1 MLTEEELKKL
11 REQTAN
17 LEEQVGLERRFD
29 DANNQR
35 IVNEQMRSVNREQAR
50 NDAWHEANMRARRRR
65 LESRAEIA
73 MADPGRFSPFER
85 NALIEWRKRNEP
97 DALRQHELNMLQQQG
112 ANELAVAEQ
121 KRFGMAE
128 QGRDAAK
135 IAAEAKLDENKRRF
149 GQLNDDGTYVPGSDV
164 HAAQASGLS
173 RAEVEMLK
181 GQNRIAVAEAN
192 NATKREIAA
201 GNNEARKDIANGK
214 NASAENIASKKNETW
229 KETTQMKTDAAAER
243 NAQRTAAKEQS
254 DFDTWHARVLSFG
267 SQMLTP
273 EELARFKQMTPEE
286 QKEFWRKKT
295 GRATQQDGETKVKG
309 YRYTP
314 DRKQRKPVYEDGSEG
329 PVENV

>member
-112 ANELAVAEQ
+112 KNELAVAEQ
-121 KRFGMAE
+121 KRFGMRE
-128 QGRDAAK
+128 QGRDAAEWGFK
-135 IAAEAKLDENKRRF
+135 GEEVKGEYGLKQHEVDAAAKTNIALTEAGASRYAADRGAEASKSQHGYFDEKGVYHPGSNVVAAEAQARAAAAEKEQKRALEEQKLR
-149 GQLNDDGTYVPGSDV
+149 
-164 HAAQASGLS
+164 AAEEKEKN
-173 RAEVEMLK
+173 RLK
-181 GQNRIAVAEAN
+181 LQYDRLGA
-192 NATKREIAA
+192 
-201 GNNEARKDIANGK
+201 
-214 NASAENIASKKNETW
+214 
-229 KETTQMKTDAAAER
+229 KEKSSIDAAA
-243 NAQRTAAKEQS
+243 NALVKEKGISFEDARSQVMAGRESAAPQE
-254 DFDTWHARVLSFG
+254 
-267 SQMLTP
+267 
-273 EELARFKQMTPEE
+273 
-286 QKEFWRKKT
+286 
-295 GRATQQDGETKVKG
+295 GETKTLSSG
-309 YRYTP
+309 
-314 DRKQRKPVYEDGSEG
+314 RKVVFTNGKWQYA
-329 PVENV
+329 N

>member
-112 ANELAVAEQ
+112 KNELAVAEQ

-128 QGRDAAK
+128 QGRDAAR
-135 IAAEAKLDENKRRF
+135 IAADAKIDENKRRF

-173 RAEVEMLK
+173 KAEVEMLK
-181 GQNRIAVAEAN
+181 GNNKLAIAEAN
-192 NATKREIAA
+192 NATKRDIAA
-201 GNNEARKDIANGK
+201 ENNATKVDIANNK
-214 NASAENIASKKNETW
+214 NASAESIANNKNETW
-229 KETTQMKTDAAAER
+229 KETTQMRTEAAAGR
-243 NAQRTAAKEQS
+243 NAQRTAASEQRE
-254 DFDTWHARVLSFG
+254 FDSWTARVSSLG
-267 SQMLTP
+267 SQILTP
-273 EELARFKQMTPEE
+273 EELKQFKLMSPDE
-286 QKEFWRKKT
+286 QKSFWRKKT
-295 GRATQQDGETKVKG
+295 GREKATG
-309 YRYTP
+309 
-314 DRKQRKPVYEDGSEG
+314 GSG
-329 PVENV
+329 SGSSWRSNLNW

>member
-112 ANELAVAEQ
+112 KNELAVAEQ

-128 QGRDAAK
+128 QGRDAAR
-135 IAAEAKLDENKRRF
+135 IAADAKIDENKRRF

-173 RAEVEMLK
+173 KAEVEMLK
-181 GQNRIAVAEAN
+181 GNNKLAIAEAN
-192 NATKREIAA
+192 NATKRDIAA
-201 GNNEARKDIANGK
+201 ENNATKVDIANNK
-214 NASAENIASKKNETW
+214 NASAESIANNKNETW
-229 KETTQMKTDAAAER
+229 KETTQMKTEAAAGR
-243 NAQRTAAKEQS
+243 NAQRTAASEQRE
-254 DFDTWHARVLSFG
+254 FDSWTARVSSLG
-267 SQMLTP
+267 SQILTP
-273 EELARFKQMTPEE
+273 EELKQFKLMSPDE
-286 QKEFWRKKT
+286 QKSFWRKKT
-295 GRATQQDGETKVKG
+295 GREKATG
-309 YRYTP
+309 
-314 DRKQRKPVYEDGSEG
+314 GSG
-329 PVENV
+329 SGSSWRSNLNW